1 MVQAT
6 LVSTPGSEIHEFIQT
21 TDSAALLDK
30 DEDGEHAP
38 LLLST
43 LDLSHWTL
51 IMLVSIQENGV
62 EKAMA
67 RLQEAHALL
76 PNLLE
81 KDEIDLEEATSNTRL
96 VETALRLANPHED
109 WFDRPTPTKAG
120 DSPSVMHPILGRF
133 NIPHVQQAAI
143 KDYGEC
149 IQSMQLDQ
157 ELAWLDSSNKG
168 PAIPFLPQRTVEVRL
183 NMRNHRSWCLNNI
196 NLLTP
201 NPTSVWKIWRNLS
214 ETEVKACEDRALN
227 SPSQV
232 AEAHPIANA
241 FPLALFDHHKCTTTS
256 ISLHAK

>member
-1 MVQAT
+1 
-6 LVSTPGSEIHEFIQT
+6 
-21 TDSAALLDK
+21 
-30 DEDGEHAP
+30 
-38 LLLST
+38 
-43 LDLSHWTL
+43 L

>member
-43 LDLSHWTL
+43 LDLSHWTS
-51 IMLVSIQENGV
+51 IMLVSTQENGV

-67 RLQEAHALL
+67 RLQEAHAVL

-81 KDEIDLEEATSNTRL
+81 KDEINL
-96 VETALRLANPHED
+96 
-109 WFDRPTPTKAG
+109 DRPTPTKAG
-120 DSPSVMHPILGRF
+120 DSPSVMHPILGRL
-133 NIPHVQQAAI
+133 NIPHAQQAAI
-143 KDYGEC
+143 EDYGEC
-149 IQSMQLDQ
+149 IQSTQLDQ
-157 ELAWLDSSNKG
+157 ELASLDSSSKG

-183 NMRNHRSWCLNNI
+183 NMQNHRSWCLNNI